1 MSAQDTHVLIVDDD
15 PAIGEMVGSYL
26 TENDFCVTAVQTG
39 AEMAEALERQPFHLV
54 LLDLRLTRENG
65 LDLARKLRETS
76 EIPLI
81 ILTGKRDEADRV
93 MGLELAADD
102 YVVKPFSL
110 RELLARIRAVLR
122 RYQNTSRPAPL
133 SAPAPELRG
142 YRFDGWE
149 LNLGTRRLLAPDGQP
164 VELSNGEFSLL
175 QAFCAAQGRVLS
187 REQLLDATRL
197 HGGEVYDR
205 SIDVQILRVRRKIEA
220 TPSNPRYIKTERGAG
235 YRFVPPVDVMP

>member
-1 MSAQDTHVLIVDDD
+1 MSLHDANILIVDDD

-26 TENDFCVTAVQTG
+26 TENDFCCTAVKTG
-39 AEMAEALERQPFHLV
+39 AEMTTALQQQSFQLV
-54 LLDLRLTRENG
+54 LLDLRLSRENG

-76 EIPLI
+76 EIPVI

-122 RYQNTSRPAPL
+122 RYQNTSKPERPTTPVVD
-133 SAPAPELRG
+133 LRG

-149 LNLGTRRLLAPDGQP
+149 LILGTRRLVAPDGKP

-175 QAFCAAQGRVLS
+175 QAFCTAQGRVLS

-205 SIDVQILRVRRKIEA
+205 SIDVQILRVRRKIES
-220 TPSNPRYIKTERGAG
+220 TPSVPRYIKTERGAG
-235 YRFVPPVDVMP
+235 YRFVPPVEPLQ

>member
-1 MSAQDTHVLIVDDD
+1 MSAPPVHVLIVDDD
-15 PAIGEMVGSYL
+15 PALAAMVGDYL
-26 TENDFCVTAVQTG
+26 TENDFAVTAVKTG
-39 AEMAEALERQPFHLV
+39 AEMAEAMQRQQFQLV
-54 LLDLRLTRENG
+54 LLDLRLRGENG
-65 LDLARKLRETS
+65 LDLARKLRETDQV
-76 EIPLI
+76 PLI

-102 YVVKPFSL
+102 YMVKPVSL
-110 RELLARIRAVLR
+110 RELLARMRAVLR
-122 RYQNTSRPAPL
+122 RYQGTPALQPPPARP
-133 SAPAPELRG
+133 EDLRG

-149 LNLGTRRLLAPDGQP
+149 LNLGTRRLLAPDGKP

-220 TPSNPRYIKTERGAG
+220 SPSEPRYICTERGAG
-235 YRFVPPVDVMP
+235 YRFSPPVELL